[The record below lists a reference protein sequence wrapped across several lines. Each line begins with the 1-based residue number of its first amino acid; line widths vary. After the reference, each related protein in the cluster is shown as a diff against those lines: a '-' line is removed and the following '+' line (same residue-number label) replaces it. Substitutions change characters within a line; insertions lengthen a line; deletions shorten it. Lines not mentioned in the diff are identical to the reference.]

1 MAVDQLVNPVK
12 ERMQAGG
19 VSLGMPVRLGR
30 SGDIARIDKATGHD
44 FIFIDCQHSLF
55 NLETIGH
62 IASTALAIGIAP
74 LVRVRGIDDPD
85 VSLLLDNGAM
95 GIVYPD
101 VNTATQARK
110 AVDGFMTAAQKAVT
124 TMESHADNTK
134 TGVKDVGQTA
144 MGFAEQ
150 NITNSFEFA
159 QRLVRAK
166 DVQEV
171 MALQQEYLQS
181 QMKAMSE
188 QAKDLGT
195 HATKMAMDSAK
206 PKT

>member
-1 MAVDQLVNPVK
+1 MRIANKAFRAHDGARQHD
-12 ERMQAGG
+12 AGQ
-19 VSLGMPVRLGR
+19 R
-30 SGDIARIDKATGHD
+30 S
-44 FIFIDCQHSLF
+44 C
-55 NLETIGH
+55 
-62 IASTALAIGIAP
+62 
-74 LVRVRGIDDPD
+74 GIDGGNTMANDPNWNFD
-85 VSLLLDNGAM
+85 VPTQMRQFAEQS
-95 GIVYPD
+95 VE
-101 VNTATQARK
+101 QARK

-124 TMESHADNTK
+124 TMETQADTAK
-134 TGVKDVGQTA
+134 TGVKDVGQKA

-159 QRLVRAK
+159 QKLVRAK
-166 DVQEV
+166 DIQEV
-171 MALQQEYLQS
+171 MALQQEYLQL